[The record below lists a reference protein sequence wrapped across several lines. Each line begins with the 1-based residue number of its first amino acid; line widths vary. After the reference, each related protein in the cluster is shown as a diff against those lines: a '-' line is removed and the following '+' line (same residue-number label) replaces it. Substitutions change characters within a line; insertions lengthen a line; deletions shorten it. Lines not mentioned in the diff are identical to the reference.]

1 MLELLPDMSGQ
12 PWWVVVIVVSLLV
25 AGSIGT
31 RWVGARAG
39 RSGEQEEDDAEGDRP
54 ARPGGQHAAVSSDTS
69 QTTAVLTK
77 ALDLLA
83 SEAAESQDARAEVG
97 RLRDELLRCSAE
109 HDRVARAAEKA
120 QADLEQCN
128 RECRRLAM
136 RALERGGD
144 SGE

>member
-39 RSGEQEEDDAEGDRP
+39 RSGEQEEDAEGDRP
-54 ARPGGQHAAVSSDTS
+54 ALPGGQHAAASSDTS

-109 HDRVARAAEKA
+109 RDRVARAAEKA

>member
-12 PWWVVVIVVSLLV
+12 PWWVVVIVVFLLV
-25 AGSIGT
+25 AGSVGT

-39 RSGEQEEDDAEGDRP
+39 RPDGEDEVDAEGDRP
-54 ARPGGQHAAVSSDTS
+54 ALPSGQHAALDSDS

-97 RLRDELLRCSAE
+97 RLREQLLTCSAE
-109 HDRVARAAEKA
+109 RDRIARVAEKA

-128 RECRRLAM
+128 LECRRLAM